1 MQDIMYEKD
10 LMSLWFDS
18 QEEIN
23 YNQKTIFLK
32 KLGSLEA
39 CFYAKKKELLA
50 LCEDKSAGSHIS
62 DWITKRSKTFLE
74 ERYGYLRDLKVSL
87 TYPERGDY
95 PKKLL
100 RIFDPPY
107 LLYVKGKLINTLDET
122 GTSIGVVGSRS
133 PDTYGRE
140 IASYFSKEL
149 AQAGI
154 HVISGLASGVDGI
167 SHRSAL
173 SAGGYTVG
181 VLGCGINVVYPQ
193 TNLKLY
199 EDMETHGAI
208 VSEFGPDLKP
218 IGWRFPTRNRIISGL
233 SDGVLCVQAKK
244 GSGSLITTN
253 FALEQNRQVYAVP
266 ARAFDLNYEGTNNL
280 IKSGAFCAT
289 SPEDI
294 INDLREMRGESLMD
308 SEKKTRKKQ
317 SAQKK
322 EVTAEEKKILSCL
335 NLEPC
340 YIDDVIA
347 QTGYGITQT
356 ISSLY
361 VMEEKGLVKQVK
373 RGWYIVADFTRGVT
387 YR

>member
-1 MQDIMYEKD
+1 MKEIMYEKD
-10 LMSLWFDS
+10 LMALWFDS
-18 QEEIN
+18 QDEIDYKN
-23 YNQKTIFLK
+23 KAKLMDN
-32 KLGSLEA
+32 LGSLEA
-39 CFYAKKKELLA
+39 CFYAEKEALNNLLA
-50 LCEDKSAGSHIS
+50 DSTAVKVIS
-62 DWITKRSKTFLE
+62 DWIKKRDRAYLE
-74 ERYGYLRDLKVSL
+74 DRYGTLRDMGVSI

-95 PKKLL
+95 PRKLL
-100 RIFDPPY
+100 TVPSPPF
-107 LLYVKGKLINTLDET
+107 LLYMR
-122 GTSIGVVGSRS
+122 GTFRQSLNDVGCTIGMVGSRT

-140 IASYFSKEL
+140 IASYFAKEL
-149 AQAGI
+149 AGDGI
-154 HVISGLASGVDGI
+154 NIVSGLASGVDGI

-181 VLGCGINVVYPQ
+181 VLGCGINVVYPHS
-193 TNLKLY
+193 NIRLY
-199 EDMETHGAI
+199 EDMAVHGCI
-208 VSEFGPDLKP
+208 ISEYGPDLVP
-218 IGWRFPTRNRIISGL
+218 QSWRFPARNRIISGL

-244 GSGSLITTN
+244 RSGSLITTN

-294 INDLREMRGESLMD
+294 INDLREMRGESLMYG
-308 SEKKTRKKQ
+308 EKKKRRKQ
-317 SAQKK
+317 SAPKK